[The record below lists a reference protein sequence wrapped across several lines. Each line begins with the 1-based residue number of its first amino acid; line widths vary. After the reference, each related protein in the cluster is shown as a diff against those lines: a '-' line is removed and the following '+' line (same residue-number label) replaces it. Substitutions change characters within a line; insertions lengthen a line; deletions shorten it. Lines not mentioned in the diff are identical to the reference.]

1 MKIVVGS
8 IQQEVNTFSP
18 IKPTKEDFFYLHGED
33 MIDQIAVTP
42 LFREN
47 GVEIIPTVYGNAVP
61 SGRMTAKDYDAFCRE
76 LVDMIPDDNDFD
88 GIWLY
93 CHGAMDVD
101 EIGSAEPYLLKM
113 IRDKVGYEKPISVA
127 LDFHANLDYKIF
139 DYANVVCGYRTA
151 PHADMPGTQ
160 IRAGEAL
167 LRCIKEKLLPKT
179 VAIRVPLIISGD
191 MCITANYPMNQIM
204 PEAIKAEEN
213 PELMAVNVFHGQ
225 NWADVPNAGASVTAT
240 VAHPENVEL
249 ALDTCKRI
257 ANKYWSLRGEFKF
270 EIKALNPNEAIKA
283 AVESA
288 NAKTSP
294 APVFISDSGDNTT
307 AGAAGDR
314 ADMFNIF
321 NESTDLFA
329 TMKKRALLGG
339 VCDKPTVDKL
349 WNMNVGESA
358 NVTIGGTFDKN
369 SPKINIDVT
378 VLHKSN
384 ILNWDGDGAD
394 AGRAVVVSCGHFDAI
409 ITENRCALISPEI
422 FASVGID
429 INDYNIIC
437 VKLGY
442 LYPKL
447 AEVAADA
454 IIALTK
460 GNSTVVLDTLEF
472 DNLDKNNFYP
482 FNKELVF
489 NA

>member
-18 IKPTKEDFFYLHGED
+18 IKPTKNDFFYLRGND

-61 SGRMTAKDYDAFCRE
+61 SGRMSAHDYDAFCRE

-93 CHGAMDVD
+93 CHGAMDVE

-127 LDFHANLDYKIF
+127 LDFHANLDYRLF
-139 DYANVVCGYRTA
+139 DYANVICGYRTA
-151 PHADMPGTQ
+151 PHADMPETQ
-160 IRAGEAL
+160 IRAGKAL
-167 LRCIKEKLLPKT
+167 IRCIKEHLLPKT

-204 PEAIKAEEN
+204 PEAIEAEKN

-240 VAHPENVEL
+240 VAHSDNVDV
-249 ALDTCKRI
+249 AYDICKKI
-257 ANKYWSLRGEFKF
+257 ANKYWSLREKFKF
-270 EIKALNPNEAIKA
+270 EIKALPPYEAIRA

-288 NAKTSP
+288 NAKTSE
-294 APVFISDSGDNTT
+294 APVFVSDSGDNTT

-314 ADMFNIF
+314 TDMFNIF
-321 NESTDLFA
+321 NESKLLFD

-339 VCDKPTVDKL
+339 ICDKPAVDIL
-349 WNMNVGESA
+349 WNLKIGEKA
-358 NVTIGGTFDKN
+358 NITVGGTFDVN
-369 SPKINIDVT
+369 SPKINLDVI
-378 VLHKSN
+378 VLNKSK

-429 INDYNIIC
+429 INTYNIIC

-447 AEVAADA
+447 AAVAADA

-472 DNLDKNNFYP
+472 KNLDKNKFYP
-482 FNKELVF
+482 FNKNLSF